1 MPPSYGTPQPGD
13 DAQLRAWRRRYTED
27 TERGFS
33 LRLPLAL
40 ARRLRAEAAARG
52 LPHSRYVAD
61 LLRVALGDLPGG
73 PALALT
79 PPPAAPTPAS
89 PAPVAVAPAPALPA
103 SAARGQVDLRALRI
117 IQLRAGEGAG
127 RNDPGQRD
135 TADTATVL
143 RILEADLAWLRDGDR
158 RATHEAPTDG

>member
-1 MPPSYGTPQPGD
+1 MPPSYGAPQPGD
-13 DAQLRAWRRRYTED
+13 DAPLRAWRRRYAEE

-73 PALALT
+73 PALAAT
-79 PPPAAPTPAS
+79 PPPVAPTPAS
-89 PAPVAVAPAPALPA
+89 PAPVAPAPALPA

-117 IQLRAGEGAG
+117 IQLREGRDGEP
-127 RNDPGQRD
+127 RQLD
-135 TADTATVL
+135 TTDKATVL
-143 RILEADLAWLRDGDR
+143 RILRADLAWLERDGADR
-158 RATHEAPTDG
+158 DA

>member
-13 DAQLRAWRRRYTED
+13 DAQLRAWRRRYAEE

-61 LLRVALGDLPGG
+61 LLRVALGALPGG
-73 PALALT
+73 PALT
-79 PPPAAPTPAS
+79 PTPTPAAPTPAS
-89 PAPVAVAPAPALPA
+89 PAPLAPAPALPA
-103 SAARGQVDLRALRI
+103 SVARGQVDLRALRI
-117 IQLRAGEGAG
+117 IQLREGAG
-127 RNDPGQRD
+127 RNDPGQVD

-143 RILEADLAWLRDGDR
+143 RILDADLAWLRDVDR
-158 RATHEAPTDG
+158 RATQEVPTDG

>member
-13 DAQLRAWRRRYTED
+13 DAQLRTWRRRYAEE

-73 PALALT
+73 PALAPT
-79 PPPAAPTPAS
+79 PTPAAPAPAS
-89 PAPVAVAPAPALPA
+89 PAP
-103 SAARGQVDLRALRI
+103 AARGQVDLRALRI
-117 IQLRAGEGAG
+117 IHLPSPRGRGRGA
-127 RNDPGQRD
+127 Q
-135 TADTATVL
+135 
-143 RILEADLAWLRDGDR
+143 
-158 RATHEAPTDG
+158 

>member
-13 DAQLRAWRRRYTED
+13 DAPLRAWRRRYAEE

-73 PALALT
+73 PALAST

-89 PAPVAVAPAPALPA
+89 PAP
-103 SAARGQVDLRALRI
+103 AAQGQVDLRALRI
-117 IQLRAGEGAG
+117 IQLRAGAGAG
-127 RNDPGQRD
+127 RQLD
-135 TADTATVL
+135 TTDKATVL
-143 RILEADLAWLRDGDR
+143 RILRADLAWLERDGADR
-158 RATHEAPTDG
+158 DA

>member
-1 MPPSYGTPQPGD
+1 MPTSYGTPQPGD
-13 DAQLRAWRRRYTED
+13 DAPLRTWRRRYAEE

-40 ARRLRAEAAARG
+40 ARRLRAEAAAHG

-73 PALALT
+73 PALAPT

-89 PAPVAVAPAPALPA
+89 PAP
-103 SAARGQVDLRALRI
+103 AAQGQVDLRALRI
-117 IQLRAGEGAG
+117 IQLRAGEGEG
-127 RNDPGQRD
+127 RQLD
-135 TADTATVL
+135 TTDTATVL
-143 RILEADLAWLRDGDR
+143 RILRADLAWLENSDRQVPRD
-158 RATHEAPTDG
+158 

>member
-1 MPPSYGTPQPGD
+1 MPPSYGAPQPGD
-13 DAQLRAWRRRYTED
+13 DAPLRAWRRRYAEE

-61 LLRVALGDLPGG
+61 LLRVALGALPGG
-73 PALALT
+73 PALAAT

-89 PAPVAVAPAPALPA
+89 PAPVAPAPALPA

-117 IQLRAGEGAG
+117 IQLREGRDGEP
-127 RNDPGQRD
+127 RQLD
-135 TADTATVL
+135 TTDKATVL
-143 RILEADLAWLRDGDR
+143 RILRADLAWLENSDRQAPRD
-158 RATHEAPTDG
+158 

>member
-13 DAQLRAWRRRYTED
+13 DAPLRAWRRRYTED

-61 LLRVALGDLPGG
+61 LLRVALGDLPGS

-79 PPPAAPTPAS
+79 PTPATPTPAAPTPAAPTPAS
-89 PAPVAVAPAPALPA
+89 PTPAAQ
-103 SAARGQVDLRALRI
+103 GQVDLRALRI
-117 IQLRAGEGAG
+117 IQLREGRDGEPHQFAV
-127 RNDPGQRD
+127 
-135 TADTATVL
+135 ADTATVL
-143 RILEADLAWLRDGDR
+143 RILRADLAWLETGGD
-158 RATHEAPTDG
+158 A

>member
-1 MPPSYGTPQPGD
+1 MPTSYGTPQPGD
-13 DAQLRAWRRRYTED
+13 DAQLRAWHRRYVED
-27 TERGFS
+27 TERSFS

-73 PALALT
+73 PALAT
-79 PPPAAPTPAS
+79 APPPTVGAPAAPPPAAPPPA
-89 PAPVAVAPAPALPA
+89 AQ
-103 SAARGQVDLRALRI
+103 GQVDLRALRI
-117 IQLRAGEGAG
+117 IQLHEGRA
-127 RNDPGQRD
+127 DPGQRD

-143 RILEADLAWLRDGDR
+143 RILEADLAWLKDSDR
-158 RATHEAPTDG
+158 RAL

>member
-13 DAQLRAWRRRYTED
+13 DAPLRAWRRRYAEE

-40 ARRLRAEAAARG
+40 ARRLRAEAAAHG

-73 PALALT
+73 PALAPI

-89 PAPVAVAPAPALPA
+89 PAPVAVAPAPVSPA
-103 SAARGQVDLRALRI
+103 PAAQGQVDLRALRI
-117 IQLRAGEGAG
+117 IQLRAGAGEG
-127 RNDPGQRD
+127 RQLD
-135 TADTATVL
+135 TTDKATVL
-143 RILEADLAWLRDGDR
+143 RIMRADLAWLENSDRQAPRD
-158 RATHEAPTDG
+158 

>member
-1 MPPSYGTPQPGD
+1 MPPSYGAPQPGD
-13 DAQLRAWRRRYTED
+13 DAPLRAWRRRYAEE

-73 PALALT
+73 PALAAT

-89 PAPVAVAPAPALPA
+89 PAPVAPAPALPA

-117 IQLRAGEGAG
+117 IQLREGRDGEP
-127 RNDPGQRD
+127 RQLD
-135 TADTATVL
+135 TTDKATVL
-143 RILEADLAWLRDGDR
+143 RILRADLAWLERDGADR
-158 RATHEAPTDG
+158 DA

>member
-13 DAQLRAWRRRYTED
+13 DAPLRAWRRRYAED

-89 PAPVAVAPAPALPA
+89 PAPVAPAPALPA

-117 IQLRAGEGAG
+117 IQLHTGRDGEP
-127 RNDPGQRD
+127 RQLD

-143 RILEADLAWLRDGDR
+143 RILRADLAWLERDGADR
-158 RATHEAPTDG
+158 DA

>member
-13 DAQLRAWRRRYTED
+13 DAPLRAWRRRYVED
-27 TERGFS
+27 TERSFS

-73 PALALT
+73 PALAST
-79 PPPAAPTPAS
+79 PTPA
-89 PAPVAVAPAPALPA
+89 APAPASPT
-103 SAARGQVDLRALRI
+103 SAAQGQVDLRALRI
-117 IQLRAGEGAG
+117 IQLREGAGEG
-127 RNDPGQRD
+127 RQLN

-143 RILEADLAWLRDGDR
+143 RILEADLAWLKDSDRQVPRD
-158 RATHEAPTDG
+158 